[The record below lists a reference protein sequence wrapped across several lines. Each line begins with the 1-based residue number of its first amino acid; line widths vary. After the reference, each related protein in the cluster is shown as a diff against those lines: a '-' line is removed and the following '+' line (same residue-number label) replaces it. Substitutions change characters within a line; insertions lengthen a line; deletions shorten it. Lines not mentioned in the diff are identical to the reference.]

1 MNRPATLSP
10 IATPRAPSL
19 PALLALVAM
28 AATVATAAC
37 GASAPDVDRTGADR
51 TTAGQ
56 TAGQEAAARQA
67 APRGEDAQQS
77 DPERPEPEPEPFAAG
92 GLPEVPLP
100 DKPAVYDTAEG
111 QRIRVAVVTTGL
123 TYPWGFA
130 FLPDGDILVTER
142 LGSLRRIRDGVLV
155 PAPIAG
161 VPKVSTGPAL
171 SGLMDVAIH
180 PRFAE
185 TRLVYLTYSKPSSAG
200 DRVALARGRLD
211 GEALADV
218 DELFVADAE
227 MNAGASRLAF
237 APDGTLYMTVGGAF
251 GGLRP
256 LAQDP
261 ASAVGKVLR
270 LRDDG
275 TAPDDNP
282 FVGRDGHRPEVFS
295 LGHRNPMGLAI
306 HPETGAVWASEHA
319 PMGGDEV
326 NLILP
331 GRNYGWP
338 VVSYSR
344 EYYGARVSERPWQ
357 EGMEQPE
364 IVWIPSIAPSGLLF
378 YSGDRFPAWR
388 GDLFTGS
395 LMTGRI
401 DRTGHIERIKFNRRG
416 LEQRREWLLADLR
429 RRIRDIGQGPDG
441 LLYVLTAGSFLGQ
454 DPDRGSAAL
463 LRIEPAE

>member
-1 MNRPATLSP
+1 MNRPTTAPLTATLP
-10 IATPRAPSL
+10 AAPWL
-19 PALLALVAM
+19 LALLAM
-28 AATVATAAC
+28 AAC
-37 GASAPDVDRTGADR
+37 GAPRPATDQAALQP
-51 TTAGQ
+51 TA
-56 TAGQEAAARQA
+56 AEEAAQEEAAQEEAAQEEAAQEEAARQSA
-67 APRGEDAQQS
+67 AQQP
-77 DPERPEPEPEPFAAG
+77 DPEPFSAG
-92 GLPEVPLP
+92 GLPAVPFP
-100 DKPAVYDTAEG
+100 DAPVVYDTAEG

-123 TYPWGFA
+123 TYPWGLA
-130 FLPDGDILVTER
+130 FLPDGSILVTER
-142 LGSLRRIRDGVLV
+142 LGSLRRIRDGVLD
-155 PAPIAG
+155 PTPIAG
-161 VPKVSTGPAL
+161 VPEVSTGPAL
-171 SGLMDVAIH
+171 SGLMDVAVH

-185 TRLVYLTYSKPSSAG
+185 NRLVYLTYSKPRRFTG
-200 DRVALARGRLD
+200 DRVALARARLE
-211 GEALADV
+211 GETLADV
-218 DELFVADAE
+218 RELFVADAD

-261 ASAVGKVLR
+261 ASPVGKVLR

-275 TAPDDNP
+275 TVPDDNP

-344 EYYGARVSERPWQ
+344 EYYGPRVSERPWQ
-357 EGMEQPE
+357 EDMEQPE

-395 LMTGRI
+395 MMTGRVE
-401 DRTGHIERIKFNRRG
+401 RTGHLERIKFNRQG

-429 RRIRDIGQGPDG
+429 RRIRDIEQGPDG
-441 LLYVLTAGSFLGQ
+441 LLYLLTAGGFVGQ
-454 DPDRGSAAL
+454 DPDRGAAAL
-463 LRIEPAE
+463 LRIEPAD